1 MSIHKKLHMIA
12 IGLVIIGAVNWGL
25 VGTIKVDLVA
35 KLFGKGILAR
45 SLYILI
51 GLAALSLIFYRD
63 TYLPFLGETIMPCS
77 ILTNRAPPGAT
88 RDVKVKVNPGA
99 KVLYWASE
107 PATEHLKEINNWQKA
122 YNDYENAGVATADM
136 NGEAVL
142 KVREPQAYTV
152 PIKGRI
158 EPHIHFR
165 VCGDGGWMGNVKT
178 VFLTDGQV
186 EGFQTFY

>member
-1 MSIHKKLHMIA
+1 MVA

-25 VGTIKVDLVA
+25 VGTIKVDIIA
-35 KLFGKGILAR
+35 KLFGKGIFAR

-51 GLAALSLIFYRD
+51 GLAALSLMFYRD
-63 TYLPFLGETIMPCS
+63 TYLPFLGESIMPCS

-122 YNDYENAGVATADM
+122 YTDYENAGVSTADV
-136 NGEAVL
+136 NGEAIL

>member
-1 MSIHKKLHMIA
+1 MSIHKKAHMVA

-25 VGTIKVDLVA
+25 VGTIKVDIIA
-35 KLFGKGILAR
+35 KLFGKGIFAR

-51 GLAALSLIFYRD
+51 GLAALSLMFYRD
-63 TYLPFLGETIMPCS
+63 TYLPFLGESIMPCS

-122 YNDYENAGVATADM
+122 YTDYENAGVSTADV
-136 NGEAVL
+136 NGEAIL